1 MSQNELYHHGIDG
14 QKWGIR
20 HGPPYPL
27 DRADHNKVVEKSEK
41 ASKKRHLSYRGSR
54 KYAKR
59 MSDKDLNDTI
69 DRLQREETYRRL
81 VSKEKSDKKAAKAAK
96 KEAKEAKVRYENQ
109 NEMQKQQLELQKQQ
123 FEEQKKANS
132 IVRKVITN
140 LLTNAATVAG
150 KEITK
155 RVINEKLGV
164 DNTKEKEKNKT
175 ENTKSKEEKTSSKSE
190 ELFKEADKMKAKREE
205 LENYAKELENRTKEV
220 SKDTPVYNKPQ
231 PHVSLETPNL
241 PSYKQMYDL
250 PAPISDL
257 SESQINSIL
266 IDMHDGMYMSDES
279 EGACV

>member
-1 MSQNELYHHGIDG
+1 MRQYELYHHGIDG
-14 QKWGIR
+14 QRWGVR

-59 MSDKDLNDTI
+59 MTDKDLNDTI

-81 VSKEKSDKKAAKAAK
+81 VSKEKLEKKAAKAAK
-96 KEAKEAKVRYENQ
+96 KAKKEEQVRYENQ
-109 NEMQKQQLELQKQQ
+109 NELARKQQQLQRDQ
-123 FEEQKKANS
+123 FEEQKKANG

-140 LLTNAATVAG
+140 LLTAAATTAG

-155 RVINEKLGV
+155 GLADEYFGDKK
-164 DNTKEKEKNKT
+164 KEKEKDKT
-175 ENTKSKEEKTSSKSE
+175 ENTTPKEEKPKGELTSPKAE
-190 ELFKEADKMKAKREE
+190 ELKK
-205 LENYAKELENRTKEV
+205 NINELENRKKEV
-220 SKDTPVYNKPQ
+220 EASKDTPVYNKPQ

-241 PSYKQMYDL
+241 PSYKQTYDL
-250 PAPISDL
+250 PAPISDM
-257 SESQINSIL
+257 SESQINSVL
-266 IDMHDGMYMSDES
+266 IDMYDGMYMSDES

>member
-81 VSKEKSDKKAAKAAK
+81 VSKEKADKKAAKIAK

-109 NEMQKQQLELQKQQ
+109 NEMQKQQ
-123 FEEQKKANS
+123 FEENKKANS

-164 DNTKEKEKNKT
+164 ADTKEKDKSENKQT
-175 ENTKSKEEKTSSKSE
+175 ETIKEKTPLPSPK
-190 ELFKEADKMKAKREE
+190 KEE
-205 LENYAKELENRTKEV
+205 LEKQISAIEEKKKDFTYEPLSIIIDEPTKTTAPADFKVWLDMDNRKREAAK
-220 SKDTPVYNKPQ
+220 
-231 PHVSLETPNL
+231 
-241 PSYKQMYDL
+241 YDL
-250 PAPISDL
+250 KTM
-257 SESQINSIL
+257 SESEVNQAIMDTYPY
-266 IDMHDGMYMSDES
+266 DMYLSDES